1 MEKRPKHISQ
11 SEAPAPEEI
20 EVLKHKR
27 DTDSFTSSLH
37 SETGETGLKGGTIAS
52 VTP

>member
-1 MEKRPKHISQ
+1 MITQ

-20 EVLKHKR
+20 VVQKHR
-27 DTDSFTSSLH
+27 SDVSVMSGA
-37 SETGETGLKGGTIAS
+37 TGETGLTGGTRAS